1 MKPRQKQKDSQL
13 SEESLTS
20 VRALIGFP
28 PDVYQ
33 TLKKIVV
40 QKRQVSPAWVVREAA
55 EQYIEEECPLLRK
68 SVT

>member
-20 VRALIGFP
+20 VWVLIGFP

-33 TLKKIVV
+33 TLKEIVV
-40 QKRQVSPAWVVREAA
+40 QKRQVSPAWVVRDGA
-55 EQYIEEECPLLRK
+55 EQYTEEECPLLRK
-68 SVT
+68 SAT

>member
-20 VRALIGFP
+20 VWVLIGFP

-33 TLKKIVV
+33 TLKEIVV
-40 QKRQVSPAWVVREAA
+40 QKRQVSPAGVVRDGAV
-55 EQYIEEECPLLRK
+55 QYIQEECPLLRK
-68 SVT
+68 SAT